1 MNRLFYHFPNLLTGL
16 RLVLSPALALLT
28 LSGRYGEAF
37 AVFLFAGASDV
48 ADGYLAKRFGLAT
61 TLGRILDPAADKIL
75 MLLSFL
81 ALMAIGVAPVWLTA
95 LVIGRDLA
103 IVLGAGVAWMLD
115 LPMRI
120 APLPLGKA
128 TTAMQIAYI
137 ALMLMFLLTGFSDP
151 QMAAG
156 MAIAVAVVT
165 LASGLNYAAIWLRAL
180 VIRTGRPA

>member
-1 MNRLFYHFPNLLTGL
+1 MRRILVDYARTKRRVKRGGA
-16 RLVLSPALALLT
+16 LVLESYDE
-28 LSGRYGEAF
+28 R
-37 AVFLFAGASDV
+37 AGAV
-48 ADGYLAKRFGLAT
+48 A
-61 TLGRILDPAADKIL
+61 GREA
-75 MLLSFL
+75 
-81 ALMAIGVAPVWLTA
+81 A

-165 LASGLNYAAIWLRAL
+165 LASGLNYAAIWLKAL